1 MQNFSRGERVA
12 VALYLVW
19 FFIQIGLFFYSA
31 DGADSS
37 FFWPFTPGGKGF
49 SVTYD
54 ITEFAVY
61 ILSPLV
67 LFIAYKIISGANHEE
82 VTSNRRHSFNFF
94 IAFLD
99 EKIKSEELIQKI
111 NELQN
116 KTCSFE
122 YLNELKADREKA
134 ANQNVNN
141 WLNRVEVRKKYKQ
154 FEN

>member
-1 MQNFSRGERVA
+1 
-12 VALYLVW
+12 
-19 FFIQIGLFFYSA
+19 LFFYSV
-31 DGADSS
+31 DSPDSS
-37 FFWPFTPGGKGF
+37 FFWPFTPEGKGVN
-49 SVTYD
+49 VTYD

-67 LFIAYKIISGANHEE
+67 LFIAYKIILGTNREDIPAS
-82 VTSNRRHSFNFF
+82 RRHSFNFF

-99 EKIKSEELIQKI
+99 EKIKSEELTQKI

-116 KTCSFE
+116 ITCSFE

-154 FEN
+154 FES